1 MEATMSELSFESML
15 KRMGEIAAAVNTFS
29 SEAVQQAAF
38 AALLEAAG
46 GSVHTPSLHSAEPP
60 TSTRQHSK
68 SRQQLEEP
76 RPVEHDS
83 KAKRRKPREGVSSG
97 KVEIIRDLNLRPEG
111 KPSFADFVAQ
121 KQPKSNED
129 KYAVVVYYLEQIL
142 GLSAISKSHI
152 ASVFRMT
159 SGWREPEN
167 ISSGLKKAASRKS
180 TIDTHDRSG
189 IKTTPHGRNFVE
201 HDLPASPKSR

>member
-1 MEATMSELSFESML
+1 MEVTMSELSYESML
-15 KRMGEIAAAVNTFS
+15 KRMGEIASAVNTFS

-46 GSVHTPSLHSAEPP
+46 GSVRTPSPHLAESV
-60 TSTRQHSK
+60 TSTRQQGK

-76 RPVEHDS
+76 RSVEHDS

-97 KVEIIRDLNLRPEG
+97 KIEIIRDLDLRPEG

-129 KYAVVVYYLEQIL
+129 KYAVTVYYLEQIL
-142 GLSAISKSHI
+142 GLSAISESHI
-152 ASVFRMT
+152 ATVFRMT
-159 SGWREPEN
+159 PGWREPEN
-167 ISSGLKKAASRKS
+167 IRTGLGMAAARKS
-180 TIDTHDRSG
+180 TIDTGDRNA

-201 HDLPASPKSR
+201 HDLPAPLKSK